1 MYGVTYLNENYS
13 NVESKYTFL
22 LLITTTPLH
31 YMCYF
36 REEVCYTYKIFLL
49 LFTKYTLSDIF
60 LNATWYL
67 FIICSIYAGDQINA
81 GTLFLVMD
89 TLNVMSI
96 HLKMSIPRGIYEIG
110 NLIAALIRIGSFLD
124 SMEELCHRETDKT
137 ISAPEIKLS
146 HVNIYGENQK
156 IIDNLDLILG
166 KGLSVITGPVGSGKT
181 LLLKVIMKEHHSVKG
196 EVTVNGSISYASQ
209 EPWLFPSTIKQ
220 NILFGEDYNEE
231 RYLKVLNLCALSE
244 DLQSFAESD
253 NTIVMDRGTNLSGGQ
268 QNRINLARAIYRTS
282 DIYLLD
288 DCLSNLD
295 VLVANSIFEKCI
307 KSFLKDKIVL
317 IVSQNQKHIDESDTV
332 IGVNNDTT
340 HLSRTIP
347 KQEKSNF
354 GRNCG
359 GTVSNWGECQDGGDD
374 FDNASESDAL
384 IARETC
390 AQKLYQDK
398 NERVKLGTY
407 KKYFVHGGGIIMFSL
422 ICVLFI
428 GAQLSKTSVQK
439 LEAKWLVAV

>member
-1 MYGVTYLNENYS
+1 VTYLNENYS
-13 NVESKYTFL
+13 NVESKYIFL

-49 LFTKYTLSDIF
+49 LFIKYTLSDFF

-89 TLNVMSI
+89 TLNAMSM
-96 HLKMSIPRGIYEIG
+96 HLKISITRGIYETG
-110 NLIAALIRIGSFLD
+110 NLIAVFKRIGSFLD
-124 SMEELCHRETDKT
+124 SMDELCHRDTDRT

-146 HVNIYGENQK
+146 NINIYGKNQK
-156 IIDNLDLILG
+156 IIDNIDLTLG

-220 NILFGEDYNEE
+220 NILFGEDYDEE

-268 QNRINLARAIYRTS
+268 QNRINLARAIYRNS

-347 KQEKSNF
+347 KHEKSNF
-354 GRNCG
+354 GRNSG
-359 GTVSNWGECQDGGDD
+359 GTVPKWGECQDGADD
-374 FDNASESDAL
+374 SDNASESDAL
-384 IARETC
+384 IAKGTC

-398 NERVKLGTY
+398 KELARVKLGTY
-407 KKYFVHGGGIIMFSL
+407 KKYFVHGGGIIMFSS

-428 GAQLSKTSVQK
+428 GAQLSKTSVHK

>member
-1 MYGVTYLNENYS
+1 MYHLRTDLENH
-13 NVESKYTFL
+13 K
-22 LLITTTPLH
+22 LH
-31 YMCYF
+31 
-36 REEVCYTYKIFLL
+36 
-49 LFTKYTLSDIF
+49 
-60 LNATWYL
+60 LNA
-67 FIICSIYAGDQINA
+67 
-81 GTLFLVMD
+81 LV
-89 TLNVMSI
+89 
-96 HLKMSIPRGIYEIG
+96 
-110 NLIAALIRIGSFLD
+110 
-124 SMEELCHRETDKT
+124 
-137 ISAPEIKLS
+137 
-146 HVNIYGENQK
+146 
-156 IIDNLDLILG
+156 
-166 KGLSVITGPVGSGKT
+166 SVITGPVGSGKT

-196 EVTVNGSISYASQ
+196 EVIVNGSISYTSQ

-220 NILFGEDYNEE
+220 NILFGEDYDEE

-268 QNRINLARAIYRTS
+268 QNRINLARAIYRTR

-295 VLVANSIFEKCI
+295 VLVANSIFEKCV
-307 KSFLKDKIVL
+307 KRFLKDKIVL

-340 HLSRTIP
+340 HLSRAIP
-347 KQEKSNF
+347 KPKKSNF
-354 GRNCG
+354 GRNSG
-359 GTVSNWGECQDGGDD
+359 GTVTNWGEYQDGGDD
-374 FDNASESDAL
+374 FDNASKSDAL

-398 NERVKLGTY
+398 KELARVKLGTY

-428 GAQLSKTSVQK
+428 GTQLSKTSVQK